1 LKSRVAVLRVTP
13 DRILTDIDRLVDL
26 AGVSSALAAGKTTIL
41 KDNISWHFPFPAAN
55 TTPWQLEGT
64 IQALARRGFRD
75 QVCVQNKTVV
85 TNAFKGEDLN
95 HYVPIFKR
103 YQVPVLYNFKDE
115 DMSWVRYEPKARM
128 RVLKRI
134 YPEGIYVP
142 DFFFGKNI
150 VHLPTTK
157 CHIYTTTTGA
167 MKNAFGGLLNTR
179 RHYTHSWIHETLVDL
194 LAIQKEM
201 HPGIFAIMDGT
212 TAGNGPGP
220 RTMFPVVK
228 NVMLASA
235 DQVAIDA
242 VSAKMMGFDPLSI
255 DYIRLAHEDR
265 LGVGDPR
272 NIEITGDVDAAN
284 ENWHFHVGKNLVRI
298 GGGDLIWFGPLK
310 RFQKLF
316 FHTPLV
322 NGFILASDVYHDFYR
337 WPLVD
342 RRVFERWC
350 ETTEWGQMFLRYA
363 QIGPQGHLSSVALAK
378 EEPLAATSPHETTV
392 PASSRIH

>member
-1 LKSRVAVLRVTP
+1 
-13 DRILTDIDRLVDL
+13 
-26 AGVSSALAAGKTTIL
+26 
-41 KDNISWHFPFPAAN
+41 
-55 TTPWQLEGT
+55 
-64 IQALARRGFRD
+64 
-75 QVCVQNKTVV
+75 
-85 TNAFKGEDLN
+85 
-95 HYVPIFKR
+95 
-103 YQVPVLYNFKDE
+103 
-115 DMSWVRYEPKARM
+115 
-128 RVLKRI
+128 
-134 YPEGIYVP
+134 
-142 DFFFGKNI
+142 
-150 VHLPTTK
+150 
-157 CHIYTTTTGA
+157 

-194 LAIQKEM
+194 LAIQKEI
-201 HPGIFAIMDGT
+201 HSGLFAIMDGT

-220 RTMFPVVK
+220 RTMYPVVK

-242 VSAKMMGFDPLSI
+242 VSAKMMGFDPMSL
-255 DYIRLAHEDR
+255 DYIRLAHEDG
-265 LGVGDPR
+265 LGIGDPR
-272 NIEITGDVDAAN
+272 DIEIVGDVDAAQ
-284 ENWHFHVGKNLVRI
+284 ENWNFHVGKNLVRV

-363 QIGPQGHLSSVALAK
+363 QIGPPGARRST
-378 EEPLAATSPHETTV
+378 PLAPAARTRPFPPRPESTRLLTLD
-392 PASSRIH
+392 ASSAAAPRLQPSVEGGAHELRAPRARRRRRHRRRRASTGSSSTA